1 MRLERHVARSQNTQ
15 AAPQAMEDDG
25 GHRTRV
31 GMAVQHRGAQVLV
44 DLCCIGRQCRPAG
57 GDAVPQ
63 RFFIR
68 AAQRSMVRGCNEM
81 PSCDRTSETSTR
93 ACSGPPSL

>member
-1 MRLERHVARSQNTQ
+1 MRLERHAARSQNTQ
-15 AAPQAMEDDG
+15 AVPHAMEDNG
-25 GHRTRV
+25 GPRTRI
-31 GMAVQHRGAQVLV
+31 GMPMQHRGAQALV
-44 DLCCIGRQCRPAG
+44 DLCRIGRQCRPVG

-81 PSCDRTSETSTR
+81 PNCDRTSETSAR